1 MIVLKTG
8 IIGSGKS
15 LSAVAE
21 LAALSDRWQTAAGE
35 AERRPVYV
43 HGIRGLALPHKPL
56 PIYPATG
63 RPGDAVE
70 LDDKGRPS
78 GTIAVDWAAV
88 PQGSLVIIDEC
99 QDAFPPRGSSSRVPD
114 HVAWCQRS
122 RHNAVDIVLIT
133 QHPRLID
140 STLRTFV
147 GKHEHYRR
155 MFGGAR
161 AVVYEWDS
169 CSDGLQ
175 YKSATKRLWNY
186 PRKAYA
192 WYTSAD
198 EHTKQSF
205 RIPAWV
211 AVPVLAVVGGLYTIP
226 NAFTTLTGA
235 ASGKGISHTTAA
247 SAPANPVPGLPGTL
261 PGLPMPTTAPAAP
274 RDAITTELPPA
285 PARPK
290 FAGCITMRNR
300 CTCLDPD
307 GYEVATEPAQCR
319 HAAREYGVAIPY
331 PTSTTDQRP
340 AMTPARA
347 VPAASAPASPASA
360 PA

>member
-1 MIVLKTG
+1 MITLKTG

-15 LSAVAE
+15 LSAVAD
-21 LAALSDRWQTAAGE
+21 LAALSDRWQTPAGE

-43 HGIRGLALPHKPL
+43 HGIRGLSLPHKPL
-56 PIYPATG
+56 PIYPAGG
-63 RPGDAVE
+63 RPGDPVQ

-78 GTIAVDWAAV
+78 GAIAVDWSAV
-88 PQGSLVIIDEC
+88 PEGSLVIIDEC
-99 QDAFPPRGSSSRVPD
+99 QDAFPPRATSSKVPE

-122 RHNAVDIVLIT
+122 RHHAVDIVLIT

-175 YKSATKRLWNY
+175 YKSATKRLWGY
-186 PRKAYA
+186 PKRAFS

-198 EHTKQSF
+198 EHTKQAF
-205 RIPAWV
+205 RVPAW
-211 AVPVLAVVGGLYTIP
+211 AIVPVLAVVGGLYAIP
-226 NAFTTLTGA
+226 NAFSTLTGA
-235 ASGKGISHTTAA
+235 ASGKGIAASTPA
-247 SAPANPVPGLPGTL
+247 SAPALPGLATL
-261 PGLPMPTTAPAAP
+261 PGLPAPAEHPAQPTTA
-274 RDAITTELPPA
+274 DLPIQ

-290 FAGCITMRNR
+290 YAGCLTMRAR
-300 CTCLDPD
+300 CLCLDAD
-307 GYEVATEPAQCR
+307 GYEVPTEPAQCR
-319 HAAREYGVAIPY
+319 QSAREYGAAIPY
-331 PTSTTDQRP
+331 PVKAPDLP
-340 AMTPARA
+340 AP
-347 VPAASAPASPASA
+347 PSSAPAM
-360 PA
+360 